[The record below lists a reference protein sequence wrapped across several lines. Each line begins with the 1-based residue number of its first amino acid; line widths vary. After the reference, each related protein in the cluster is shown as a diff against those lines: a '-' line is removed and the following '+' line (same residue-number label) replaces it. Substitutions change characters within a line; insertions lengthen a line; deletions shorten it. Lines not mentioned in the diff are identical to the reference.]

1 MIMGTKQLTM
11 NQKAKFEPMILVRDF
26 PNGETPVCFYC
37 EQRFLNNNK
46 KWCRTWDH
54 LDNDESHNYPENF
67 VFAHWNCN
75 QNKKFNIDWQILAQE
90 KLQENLKLAFEFTRE
105 RNKISNT
112 DEPTEIDLNVAH
124 RKITQEFLVEKLSVD
139 EKLDFVDTIN
149 CITLRCENQTG
160 HGSKQSVR
168 NYLDV
173 LSCSEGKYRKFK
185 EGGKTW
191 ISKRLGQ

>member
-1 MIMGTKQLTM
+1 MKMKLNPYIV
-11 NQKAKFEPMILVRDF
+11 ARDY
-26 PNGETPVCFYC
+26 PNEEEEQVCCYC
-37 EQRFLNNNK
+37 EQRFISTDPRWK
-46 KWCRTWDH
+46 RTYEH
-54 LDNDESHNYPENF
+54 LDCNHENNSGWNIAY
-67 VFAHWNCN
+67 AHFKCN
-75 QNKKFNIDWQILAQE
+75 QDKKTNVDYQFIAHDLIKKNKEWD
-90 KLQENLKLAFEFTRE
+90 ENNDFEFTRE
-105 RNKISNT
+105 RNKIFNT

-124 RKITQEFLVEKLSVD
+124 RKITEEFLAEKLSVD
-139 EKLDFVDTIN
+139 EKLDFIDTIN